1 MISTLVRSI
10 PMAVIMM
17 ILSGDYTWET
27 FLVGMIAGFAILNML
42 ENDTVDLN
50 FARLPGQVIALVI
63 YLARLF
69 IDIVLSGVDVARR
82 VLSPTVDINP
92 GIIPVETGDPSN
104 NAVIAALS
112 AHSITITPGEMV
124 IDFVEM
130 ENRTIMYVHAL
141 DVEDSKDS
149 VSETQTRRLRLY
161 DRILGRSASE
171 TTASKGEA

>member
-1 MISTLVRSI
+1 MIRIAVRAI
-10 PMAVIMM
+10 PMAAIMM

-27 FLVGMIAGFAILNML
+27 FLIGMIAGIAILSLL
-42 ENDTVDLN
+42 EGDTVQLN
-50 FARLPGQVIALVI
+50 FARLPGQIIALTI
-63 YLARLF
+63 YLSRLF

-112 AHSITITPGEMV
+112 AHGITITPGEMV
-124 IDFVEM
+124 IDFVET

-141 DVEDSKDS
+141 DVEDSQNS
-149 VSETQTRRLRLY
+149 VGETQTRRLRLY
-161 DRILGRSASE
+161 ERILGRSANE
-171 TTASKGEA
+171 MAQPNTEA